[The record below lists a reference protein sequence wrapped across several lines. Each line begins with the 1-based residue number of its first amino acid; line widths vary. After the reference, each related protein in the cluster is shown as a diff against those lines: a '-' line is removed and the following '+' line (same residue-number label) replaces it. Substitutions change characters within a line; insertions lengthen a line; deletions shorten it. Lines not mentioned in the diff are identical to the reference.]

1 MVVIG
6 WVCECLGGRSL
17 GRAKDCPL
25 FCFIGC
31 DMVVSLGAGGT
42 VVWGER
48 RLWFFRA
55 VWCSH
60 IYYI

>member
-1 MVVIG
+1 VVVIG

-25 FCFIGC
+25 FCVIGC

-42 VVWGER
+42 IAWGER
-48 RLWFFRA
+48 RLWFF
-55 VWCSH
+55 
-60 IYYI
+60 